1 MFAMLDKY
9 IERQWSKHI
18 AKMEQ
23 QEYEEVVFKA
33 AEKIIDRELQKAH
46 IIWLLNQ
53 EG

>member
-1 MFAMLDKY
+1 MFAVLDKHM
-9 IERQWSKHI
+9 ERIWAKHI

-23 QEYEEVVFKA
+23 NEYEEAVYKA

-46 IIWLLNQ
+46 IIWLSNQ